1 VRAKVTTKLRI
12 STVIVDDEPL
22 ARKGLSLRLAEFDN
36 IEIVG
41 ECKNGLE
48 AVTLIP
54 QVRPDLVFLDIQMPG
69 LNGFQ
74 VINKLQELNQPI
86 PLIVFVTAFD
96 SYAIKAFDVHALD
109 YVLKPVDGRRLKDAV
124 DKVVLTLERQQQDGD
139 NQKLARLVADFT
151 GDDCED
157 ILRKLASGESIST
170 NPYPDVLAI
179 KDGSEVT
186 RVALNDIKWIDAAGD
201 YMCVHATDQT
211 HIMRRTMKELEK
223 DLDPKNFVRA
233 HRSAIVNIKFVQ
245 KMVSHISGEY
255 HLILNNGTELKVS
268 RSHRDRVK
276 DMIKL

>member
-1 VRAKVTTKLRI
+1 VIQKMRI

-36 IEIVG
+36 IDIVG
-41 ECKNGLE
+41 ECKNGIE
-48 AVTLIP
+48 AVALIP

-109 YVLKPVDGRRLKDAV
+109 YVLKPVDERRLKDAV
-124 DKVVLTLERQQQDGD
+124 DKVQLTLERKQQDGN

-157 ILRKLASGESIST
+157 ILRKLASGESITT
-170 NPYPDVLAI
+170 NPYPDILAI

-186 RVALNDIKWIDAAGD
+186 RVAVNDIQWIDAAGD
-201 YMCVHATDQT
+201 YMCVHTTDQT
-211 HIMRRTMKELEK
+211 HIMRRTMKELEN
-223 DLDPKNFVRA
+223 DLDPKKFVRA

-276 DMIKL
+276 EMIKL

>member
-1 VRAKVTTKLRI
+1 VSKKIRI

-36 IEIVG
+36 IDIVG
-41 ECKNGLE
+41 ECKNGIE
-48 AVTLIP
+48 AAALIP

-74 VINKLQELNQPI
+74 VINKLQELRQPI

-96 SYAIKAFDVHALD
+96 SYAIKAFDIHALD
-109 YVLKPVDGRRLKDAV
+109 YVLKPVDEIRLKAAIDRV
-124 DKVVLTLERQQQDGD
+124 LLTLEQKQQGGD
-139 NQKLARLVADFT
+139 NQKLVRLVAEFT

-157 ILRKLASGESIST
+157 ILRKLARGENISSNT
-170 NPYPDVLAI
+170 YPDILAI

-186 RVALNDIKWIDAAGD
+186 RVAVNDIQWIDAAGD
-201 YMCVHATDQT
+201 YMCVHAINQT
-211 HIMRRTMKELEK
+211 HIMRRTMKELEQE
-223 DLDPKNFVRA
+223 LDPKKFVRA
-233 HRSAIVNIKFVQ
+233 HRSAIVNINFVQ
-245 KMVSHISGEY
+245 KMISHISGEY

-276 DMIKL
+276 EMIKL

>member
-1 VRAKVTTKLRI
+1 VTQQLRI

-36 IEIVG
+36 IDIVG
-41 ECKNGLE
+41 ECKNGVE

-74 VINKLQELNQPI
+74 VINKLQELKQPI

-124 DKVVLTLERQQQDGD
+124 DKVLLTLEHKQQDGN

-157 ILRKLASGESIST
+157 ILRKLASGESITT
-170 NPYPDVLAI
+170 NPYPDILAI

-186 RVALNDIKWIDAAGD
+186 RVAVNDIQWIDAAGD
-201 YMCVHATDQT
+201 YMCVHATEQT
-211 HIMRRTMKELEK
+211 HIMRRTMKELEN
-223 DLDPKNFVRA
+223 DLDPKKFVRA

-276 DMIKL
+276 EMIKL

>member
-1 VRAKVTTKLRI
+1 MKIK
-12 STVIVDDEPL
+12 TVIVDDEPL

-36 IEIVG
+36 IEVLA
-41 ECKNGLE
+41 ECKNGLD
-48 AVTLIP
+48 AVAVIP
-54 QVRPDLVFLDIQMPG
+54 QLRPDLVFLDIQMPG

-86 PLIVFVTAFD
+86 PLVVFVTAFD

-109 YVLKPVDGRRLKDAV
+109 YVLKPVDGKRLADAIE
-124 DKVVLTLERQQQDGD
+124 KVVATFEQKQKDGN

-157 ILRKLASGESIST
+157 ILRKLASGESIAT
-170 NPYPDVLAI
+170 NPYPEILAI

-186 RVALNDIKWIDAAGD
+186 RVSINDIQWIDAAGD

-211 HIMRRTMKELEK
+211 HIMRRTMKELETE
-223 DLDPKNFVRA
+223 LDPKKFVRT
-233 HRSAIVNIKFVQ
+233 HRSAMVNIKYVQ

-276 DMIKL
+276 EMIKL

>member
-1 VRAKVTTKLRI
+1 MRAQVTTKLRI

-22 ARKGLSLRLAEFDN
+22 ARKGLVLRLAEFDN
-36 IEIVG
+36 IDIVG

-74 VINKLQELNQPI
+74 VINKLQELQQPI

-109 YVLKPVDGRRLKDAV
+109 YVLKPVDGRRLKDAI
-124 DKVVLTLERQQQDGD
+124 DKVLLTLDQKQQDGN
-139 NQKLARLVADFT
+139 NQKLAKLVADFT

-157 ILRKLASGESIST
+157 ILRKLASGESITT
-170 NPYPDVLAI
+170 NNYPDILAI

-186 RVALNDIKWIDAAGD
+186 RVALSDIQWIDAAGD

-211 HIMRRTMKELEK
+211 HIMRRTMKELEN
-223 DLDPKNFVRA
+223 DLDPKKFVRA

-276 DMIKL
+276 EMIKL

>member
-1 VRAKVTTKLRI
+1 MTQKLKI
-12 STVIVDDEPL
+12 NTVIVDDEPL
-22 ARKGLSLRLAEFDN
+22 ARKGLSLRLAEFEN

-41 ECKNGLE
+41 ECKNGIE

-74 VINKLQELNQPI
+74 VINKLQELKQPI

-109 YVLKPVDGRRLKDAV
+109 YVLKPVDGRRLQEAV
-124 DKVVLTLERQQQDGD
+124 DKVLLTLERQQQDGN

-157 ILRKLASGESIST
+157 ILRKLASGESITT
-170 NPYPDVLAI
+170 NSFPDILAI

-186 RVALNDIKWIDAAGD
+186 RVAVNDIQWIDAAGD

-211 HIMRRTMKELEK
+211 HIMRRTMKELEN
-223 DLDPKNFVRA
+223 DLDPKKFVRA

-276 DMIKL
+276 EMIKL

>member
-1 VRAKVTTKLRI
+1 MTQKLRI

-36 IEIVG
+36 IDIVG
-41 ECKNGLE
+41 ECKNGIE

-74 VINKLQELNQPI
+74 VINKLQELKQPI

-109 YVLKPVDGRRLKDAV
+109 YVLKPVDGRRLKDAI
-124 DKVVLTLERQQQDGD
+124 DKVLLTLEREQQDGN

-157 ILRKLASGESIST
+157 ILRKLASGESITTS
-170 NPYPDVLAI
+170 PYPDILAI

-186 RVALNDIKWIDAAGD
+186 RVAVNDIQWIDAAGD
-201 YMCVHATDQT
+201 YMCVHASDQT
-211 HIMRRTMKELEK
+211 HVMRRTMKELEN
-223 DLDPKNFVRA
+223 DLDPKKFVRA
-233 HRSAIVNIKFVQ
+233 HRSAIVNIKFVK

-276 DMIKL
+276 EMIRL

>member
-1 VRAKVTTKLRI
+1 VTNKLRI

-36 IEIVG
+36 IDIVG
-41 ECKNGLE
+41 ECKNGIE

-74 VINKLQELNQPI
+74 VINKLQELKQPI

-109 YVLKPVDGRRLKDAV
+109 YVLKPVDGKRLKDAV
-124 DKVVLTLERQQQDGD
+124 DKVTLTLERKQQDVN
-139 NQKLARLVADFT
+139 NQKLAKLVADFT

-157 ILRKLASGESIST
+157 ILRKLASGESITT
-170 NPYPDVLAI
+170 NAYPDILAI

-186 RVALNDIKWIDAAGD
+186 RVEVNDIQWIDAAGD

-211 HIMRRTMKELEK
+211 HIMRRTMKELEN
-223 DLDPKNFVRA
+223 DLDPKKFVRA

-255 HLILNNGTELKVS
+255 HLILNNGAELKVS

-276 DMIKL
+276 EMIKL

>member
-1 VRAKVTTKLRI
+1 MTKKLRI
-12 STVIVDDEPL
+12 SAIIVDDEPL

-36 IEIVG
+36 IDIVG
-41 ECKNGLE
+41 ECKNGIE

-74 VINKLQELNQPI
+74 VINKLQELKQPI

-96 SYAIKAFDVHALD
+96 SYAIKAFDIHALD
-109 YVLKPVDGRRLKDAV
+109 YVLKPVDERRLKDAI
-124 DKVVLTLERQQQDGD
+124 DKVLLTLEQKQQDGY

-157 ILRKLASGESIST
+157 ILRRLASGESIT
-170 NPYPDVLAI
+170 NNSYPDILAI

-186 RVALNDIKWIDAAGD
+186 RVAINDIQWIDAAGD

-211 HIMRRTMKELEK
+211 HIMRRTMKELEQE
-223 DLDPKNFVRA
+223 LDPRKFVRA

-245 KMVSHISGEY
+245 KMISHISGEY

-268 RSHRDRVK
+268 RSYRDRVK
-276 DMIKL
+276 EMVKL